1 MSSDTHGM
9 SFSPLNNVT
18 AGRYIQGIDTIP
30 TVPLNGKGKR

>member
-18 AGRYIQGIDTIP
+18 AGRYIQGIDTEW
-30 TVPLNGKGKR
+30 